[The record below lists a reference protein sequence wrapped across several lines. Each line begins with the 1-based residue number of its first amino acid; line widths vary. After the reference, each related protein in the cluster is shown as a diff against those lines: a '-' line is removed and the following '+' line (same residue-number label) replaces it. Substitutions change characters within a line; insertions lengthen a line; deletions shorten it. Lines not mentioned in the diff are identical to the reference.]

1 MLSIAER
8 HKYILDT
15 LNKHGFVRIADMADE
30 LNVTRATIRKDMRF
44 LESKQL
50 LYRAHG
56 SASPINPHVADVNV
70 EVKSHINSETKHKI
84 GVRASKLIHEND
96 SIIVAS
102 GSTLYAFAEVLHPI
116 GHLNVVT
123 PSLRVS
129 MLLSDEPDVTVLQ
142 LGGVLHGNSLSVR
155 GEYAAQGFQNLIC
168 SKLFFGVDGIDPE
181 FGITCATV
189 EEATLTQK
197 MMKSA
202 SQSIVLTDSSK
213 IGRRGFGRI
222 CSIED
227 IDILIT
233 DNQLPTQ
240 IKATLEAAGVDVITI

>member
-1 MLSIAER
+1 M
-8 HKYILDT
+8 
-15 LNKHGFVRIADMADE
+15 
-30 LNVTRATIRKDMRF
+30 
-44 LESKQL
+44 
-50 LYRAHG
+50 
-56 SASPINPHVADVNV
+56 
-70 EVKSHINSETKHKI
+70 
-84 GVRASKLIHEND
+84 
-96 SIIVAS
+96 
-102 GSTLYAFAEVLHPI
+102 YAFAEVIRPI
-116 GHLNVVT
+116 EHLNVVT

-129 MLLSDEPDVTVLQ
+129 MLLSDEPNVSVLQ

-233 DNQLPTQ
+233 DSQLSPQ
-240 IKATLEAAGVDVITI
+240 IKATLEAAGVDVITV

>member
-84 GVRASKLIHEND
+84 GIRASKLIYEND

-129 MLLSDEPDVTVLQ
+129 MLLSDEPDVTILQ

-233 DNQLPTQ
+233 DNQLPAQ
-240 IKATLEAAGVDVITI
+240 IKATLEAAGIDVITV